1 MAADKLNY
9 ILAAVCMLGAFT
21 CVFAEW
27 RGRKMLRIASKV
39 VASTAFV
46 AIAAANGALDSN
58 YGRLILT
65 ALVLSWFGDVM
76 LLSLRSSML
85 LGGIAAFFLAHIAF
99 AGAFFTMP
107 IDVMWFLIGLLSMTA
122 AAAVLLRWLWPHL
135 KSFYRFAVP
144 AYLLAINVMTSL
156 AIGAGSAHGYFLLVI
171 GAVTFAAS
179 DISVARDR
187 FVERSIVNKAWG
199 LPLYYAAQIMFA
211 MSVLSRG

>member
-1 MAADKLNY
+1 MTADKLNY
-9 ILAAVCMLGAFT
+9 ILAAVCMLGALT

-27 RGRKMLRIASKV
+27 RGLQMIRIASKI

-46 AIAAANGALDSN
+46 AIAADNAALDSN

-76 LLSLRSSML
+76 LLSFRSSML

-122 AAAVLLRWLWPHL
+122 VAAVLLRWLWPHL

-156 AIGAGSAHGYFLLVI
+156 AIGAGSAHGHFLLVI